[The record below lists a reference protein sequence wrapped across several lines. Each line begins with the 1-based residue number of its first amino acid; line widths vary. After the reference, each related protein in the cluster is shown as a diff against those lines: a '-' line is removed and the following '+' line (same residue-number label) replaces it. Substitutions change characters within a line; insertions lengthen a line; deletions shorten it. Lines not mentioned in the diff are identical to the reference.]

1 MPAWI
6 FWLAVVLVLG
16 VIEVATTNLVTIW
29 FVASGLAALVVSLFV
44 DRFIVCFAV
53 FVLLGVLLLL
63 LTRPV
68 LKRYMAGRRVATN
81 VDRVIG
87 MYGVVTQAVTPLA
100 AGEVK
105 VDGKLWTAVSEQ
117 PLAVGDIAEVLSIDG
132 VKLSVRRREEPAVE
146 E

>member
-87 MYGVVTQAVTPLA
+87 MYGVVTQAVTPLS